1 MPLRYHF
8 LIVGCGFTGAT
19 LAERLAT
26 HGARVLVIDRRD
38 HIGGN
43 AYDRLDEHGIRVGPY
58 GPHLFHTRS
67 EKVWRYVNRFS
78 TFNDYELRV
87 QALHG
92 GRFYDL
98 PLNLST
104 FRAFFGKDL
113 RAQDVPALL
122 AELREPIEQ
131 PRNAEE
137 AIVSQVGR
145 ELYRAFY
152 EGYTRKQWGME
163 PRELDA
169 SVTLRLPI
177 RHHEDNRYFS
187 DRWQGLPSEGY
198 TRLFERM
205 LARDNITV
213 LLNADDRAVRASER
227 FDKLIYTG
235 PIDAYFDHALGR
247 LPYRSIDFRLESVAE
262 SRVGS
267 ARGIAELP
275 RSREYT
281 RSAEYRHFY
290 RQHSDWTTLGRDYP
304 CWNDAEP
311 YYPVPIP
318 RTARCR
324 ALQGPRGGRDRHPV
338 LWPARHLQVLQH
350 GPVHRAGADTGRAV
364 AARRL
369 RPLSGYGFLFIVA
382 ACELPGTDKGFD
394 EQSRKD
400 LPDRLQQ
407 VRHHHP
413 APVLQ

>member
-1 MPLRYHF
+1 MPRRYHF

-19 LAERLAT
+19 LAERLAA

-43 AYDRLDEHGIRVGPY
+43 AYDRLDEHGIRVSPY

-67 EKVWRYVNRFS
+67 EKIWRYVNRFA

-92 GRFYDL
+92 GRYYDL

-104 FRAFFGKDL
+104 FRAFFGNDL
-113 RAQDVPALL
+113 REQDVPALL

-187 DRWQGLPSEGY
+187 DRWQGLPIEGY

-205 LARDNITV
+205 LAHENITV
-213 LLNADDRAVRASER
+213 VLNADDRAVRASER

-247 LPYRSIDFRLESVAE
+247 LPYRSIDFRLESIASRELVQ
-262 SRVGS
+262 RVGLLNYPDQR
-267 ARGIAELP
+267 A
-275 RSREYT
+275 YT

-290 RQHSDWTTLGRDYP
+290 GQSSDWTTLGRDYP

-311 YYPVPIP
+311 YYPVPNP
-318 RTARCR
+318 ANR
-324 ALQGPRGGRDRHPV
+324 ALYARYKALAAAETDTLFCGRLGTYKYYNMDQCIAQALTLAERLLRGG
-338 LWPARHLQVLQH
+338 
-350 GPVHRAGADTGRAV
+350 
-364 AARRL
+364 
-369 RPLSGYGFLFIVA
+369 
-382 ACELPGTDKGFD
+382 
-394 EQSRKD
+394 
-400 LPDRLQQ
+400 
-407 VRHHHP
+407 
-413 APVLQ
+413 